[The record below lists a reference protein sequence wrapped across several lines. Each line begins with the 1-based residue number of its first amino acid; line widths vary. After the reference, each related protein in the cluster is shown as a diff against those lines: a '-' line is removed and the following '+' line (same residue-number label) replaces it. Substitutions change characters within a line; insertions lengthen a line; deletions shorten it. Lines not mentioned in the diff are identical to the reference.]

1 MAQLSRGKTPG
12 RPGPWARPAGLALL
26 LGLGACA
33 SSFTGDPI
41 TVPADSLT
49 TQRILG
55 MPTQAEPLM
64 PVPGNVWP
72 TEEDQAE
79 RPTLG
84 TPDILN
90 RPADP
95 PPPPNRPIPRGSS
108 TPPELLTPGTV
119 LPRDN
124 RADFQAPP
132 PPAEP
137 APPPRRAGRVIP
149 TPSGPAVTT
158 TEGAGYSTYNSPG
171 GGSGVAIPQGATTTL
186 LGQDG
191 SVRQVPTPR

>member
-1 MAQLSRGKTPG
+1 MAQLSRGRIPG
-12 RPGPWARPAGLALL
+12 RASGWARPAGLALL

-33 SSFTGDPI
+33 SSFTGEQI

-55 MPTQAEPLM
+55 MPTTAEPLM

-72 TEEDQAE
+72 ADEDTTA

-84 TPDILN
+84 TPDILT
-90 RPADP
+90 RPSD
-95 PPPPNRPIPRGSS
+95 PPPNRPIPRGSG
-108 TPPELLTPGTV
+108 TAPDLLAPGTI

-124 RADFQAPP
+124 RAEFQAPP
-132 PPAEP
+132 PPADP
-137 APPPRRAGRVIP
+137 APPPRRTGRVIP
-149 TPSGPAVTT
+149 TPSGPVVTA

-171 GGSGVAIPQGATTTL
+171 GGSGIAVPQGATTTL